1 MPQIFRPYADTVVR
15 VVLLSIVILPI
26 ALVAGA
32 YAVMWSPYM
41 TGENIT
47 LEQPVPFSHQHHV
60 GVLGL
65 DCRYCH
71 TAVEQSPV
79 ASLPPT
85 HTCMTCHSQ
94 LYTNAPVL
102 SKVVESYANKKPIHW
117 SRVNRLPAYVYFDH
131 SVHIHNGVGCS
142 ECHGQIDQM
151 PLTRQAAPLMMA
163 WCLDCHRNPAPHLR
177 PNAEVFN
184 MDWKPPKDRLA
195 LGRHL
200 LELYNIKPAR
210 LSECSVCHR

>member
-1 MPQIFRPYADTVVR
+1 MPQIFRPYADTLMR
-15 VVLLSIVILPI
+15 VALLSIVILPI
-26 ALVAGA
+26 AFVAGA
-32 YAVMWSPYM
+32 YAVMWSPYI

-60 GVLGL
+60 GMLGL

-94 LYTNAPVL
+94 LYTNTPML
-102 SKVVESYANKKPIHW
+102 SKVVESYTNKTPIHW
-117 SRVNRLPAYVYFDH
+117 KRVNRLPAYVYFDH
-131 SVHIHNGVGCS
+131 SVHIHNGVGCT

-151 PLTRQAAPLMMA
+151 PLTRQAAPLVMA

-184 MDWKPPKDRLA
+184 MDWKPTTDRLA

-200 LELYNIKPAR
+200 LEVYKIKPAR